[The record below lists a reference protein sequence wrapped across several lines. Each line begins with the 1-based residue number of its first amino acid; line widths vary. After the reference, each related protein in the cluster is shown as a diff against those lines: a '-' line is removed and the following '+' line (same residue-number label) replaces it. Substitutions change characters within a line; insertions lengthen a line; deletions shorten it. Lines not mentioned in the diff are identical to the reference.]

1 MRAATA
7 ITTRDEAESLLSPR
21 GRLRVTNELVLL
33 DKLSRSTK
41 PDAVVGSAIE
51 EAVLAIRKELR
62 RDARATR

>member
-7 ITTRDEAESLLSPR
+7 ILTRDEAEGLSAK

-62 RDARATR
+62 RDARPAR